1 MSDIVKEARDKLE
14 REHKAAKYDQYA
26 RIMKDGVKQTLVQ
39 FCEQSEVFAE
49 RVAHGKSFEECMKAV
64 AKGINTPGLP
74 DEVAYKRAVKFYMP
88 EAKIRVHMEIFTG
101 SAPVPERERPAAE
114 PVRQDGI
121 VDLSAF
127 L

>member
-1 MSDIVKEARDKLE
+1 MSDIVKEAKEKLAK
-14 REHKAAKYDQYA
+14 EHKAAKYDQCA
-26 RIMKDGVKQTLVQ
+26 AIMKDGVKQTLDQ

-49 RVAHGKSFEECMKAV
+49 KVAHGKSFEECMKAV
-64 AKGINTPGLP
+64 AKNCGNGLS
-74 DEVAYKRAVKFYMP
+74 DVDAYKRAVAFYMP

-101 SAPVPERERPAAE
+101 EAPVPEREQPAAE

>member
-1 MSDIVKEARDKLE
+1 MSDIVTEAKGKLA
-14 REHKAAKYDQYA
+14 REHKAARYDQYA

-39 FCEQSEVFAE
+39 FCDQSEVFAE
-49 RVAHGKSFEECMKAV
+49 KVAHGKSFEECMKAV
-64 AKGINTPGLP
+64 AKNCGNGLS
-74 DEVAYKRAVKFYMP
+74 DVDAYKRAVKFYMP

-101 SAPVPERERPAAE
+101 EAPVPEREQLAAE

>member
-1 MSDIVKEARDKLE
+1 MSDIVTEAKEKLA
-14 REHKAAKYDQYA
+14 REHKAARYDQYA
-26 RIMKDGVKQTLVQ
+26 RIMKDGVKKTLVQ

-49 RVAHGKSFEECMKAV
+49 KVAHGKSFEECMKAV
-64 AKGINTPGLP
+64 AKNCGNGLS
-74 DEVAYKRAVKFYMP
+74 DVDAYKRAVKFYMP

-101 SAPVPERERPAAE
+101 EAPVQEREQPAVE

>member
-1 MSDIVKEARDKLE
+1 MSDIAKEAKEKLT

-64 AKGINTPGLP
+64 AKNCGNGLS
-74 DEVAYKRAVKFYMP
+74 DVDAYKRAVKFYMP

-101 SAPVPERERPAAE
+101 EAPVPEQVQSAAE

>member
-1 MSDIVKEARDKLE
+1 MSDIVKEAKEKLE
-14 REHKAAKYDQYA
+14 REHKAAKYDWYA
-26 RIMKDGVKQTLVQ
+26 RIMKDGVKRTLVQ
-39 FCEQSEVFAE
+39 SCEQSEMFAE
-49 RVAHGKSFEECMKAV
+49 KVAHGKSFEECMKDV
-64 AKGINTPGLP
+64 AKNCGNGLP
-74 DEVAYKRAVKFYMP
+74 DVDAYKRAVKFYMP

-101 SAPVPERERPAAE
+101 EAPAPEREQLAAE

>member
-1 MSDIVKEARDKLE
+1 MSDIVTEAKEKLA
-14 REHKAAKYDQYA
+14 REHKAARYDQYA

-39 FCEQSEVFAE
+39 FCDQSEVFAE
-49 RVAHGKSFEECMKAV
+49 KVAHGKSFEECMKAV
-64 AKGINTPGLP
+64 AKNCGNGLS
-74 DEVAYKRAVKFYMP
+74 DVDAYKRAVKFYMP

-101 SAPVPERERPAAE
+101 EAPVPEQVQSAAE

>member
-1 MSDIVKEARDKLE
+1 MSDIVKEAREKLE
-14 REHKAAKYDQYA
+14 REHKAAKYDKYA
-26 RIMKDGVKQTLVQ
+26 SIMKDGVKKTLEQ

-49 RVAHGKSFEECMKAV
+49 KVAHGKSFEECMKAV
-64 AKGINTPGLP
+64 AKNCGTGLS
-74 DEVAYKRAVKFYMP
+74 DVDAYKRAVKFYMP
-88 EAKIRVHMEIFTG
+88 AAKIRVHMEIFTG
-101 SAPVPERERPAAE
+101 EAPVPERERPAAE

>member
-1 MSDIVKEARDKLE
+1 MSDIAKEAKEKLT

-39 FCEQSEVFAE
+39 FCDQSEVFAE
-49 RVAHGKSFEECMKAV
+49 KVAHGKSFEECMKAV
-64 AKGINTPGLP
+64 AKNCGNGLS
-74 DEVAYKRAVKFYMP
+74 DVDAYKRAVKFYMP

-101 SAPVPERERPAAE
+101 EAPVPEQVQSAAE

>member
-1 MSDIVKEARDKLE
+1 MSDIVTEAKEKLE

-26 RIMKDGVKQTLVQ
+26 RIMKDGVKHTLVQ
-39 FCEQSEVFAE
+39 FCDQSEVFAE

-64 AKGINTPGLP
+64 AKNCGNGLS
-74 DEVAYKRAVKFYMP
+74 DVDAYKRAVKFYMP

-101 SAPVPERERPAAE
+101 EAPAPEREQPAAE

>member
-1 MSDIVKEARDKLE
+1 MSDIVTEAKEKLA

-39 FCEQSEVFAE
+39 FCDQSEVFAE
-49 RVAHGKSFEECMKAV
+49 KVAHGKSFEECMKAV
-64 AKGINTPGLP
+64 AKNCGNGLP

-101 SAPVPERERPAAE
+101 SAPVQERERPAAE

>member
-1 MSDIVKEARDKLE
+1 MSDIVTEAKEKLS
-14 REHKAAKYDQYA
+14 REHKAAKYNQYA
-26 RIMKDGVKQTLVQ
+26 KIMKDGVKKTLVQ

-49 RVAHGKSFEECMKAV
+49 KVAHGKSFEECMKAV
-64 AKGINTPGLP
+64 AKNCGNGLS
-74 DEVAYKRAVKFYMP
+74 DVDAYKRAVKFYMP

-101 SAPVPERERPAAE
+101 EAPAPEREQPAAE

-121 VDLSAF
+121 IDLSAF

>member
-1 MSDIVKEARDKLE
+1 MSDIVKEAKEKLAK
-14 REHKAAKYDQYA
+14 EHKAAKYDQCA
-26 RIMKDGVKQTLVQ
+26 KIMKDAVKKTLLQ

-49 RVAHGKSFEECMKAV
+49 KVAHGKSFEECMKAV
-64 AKGINTPGLP
+64 AKNCGNGLS
-74 DEVAYKRAVKFYMP
+74 DVDAYQRAVKFYMP

-101 SAPVPERERPAAE
+101 EAPVPERERPAAE

>member
-1 MSDIVKEARDKLE
+1 MSDIVKEAKEKLAK
-14 REHKAAKYDQYA
+14 EHKAAKFDQCA
-26 RIMKDGVKQTLVQ
+26 KIMKDAVKKTLLQV
-39 FCEQSEVFAE
+39 CEQSEVFAE
-49 RVAHGKSFEECMKAV
+49 KVAHGKSFEECMKAV
-64 AKGINTPGLP
+64 AKNCGHGLS
-74 DEVAYKRAVKFYMP
+74 DVDAYKRAVAFYMP

-101 SAPVPERERPAAE
+101 EAPVQEREQPAAE

>member
-1 MSDIVKEARDKLE
+1 MSDIVTEAKEKLE
-14 REHKAAKYDQYA
+14 REHKAAKYGQYA

-49 RVAHGKSFEECMKAV
+49 KVAHGKSFEECMKAV
-64 AKGINTPGLP
+64 AKNCGSGLS
-74 DEVAYKRAVKFYMP
+74 DVDAYKRAVKFYMP

-101 SAPVPERERPAAE
+101 EAPAPEREQPAAE

>member
-1 MSDIVKEARDKLE
+1 MSDIVTEAKEKLE
-14 REHKAAKYDQYA
+14 REHKAAKYDKYA

-39 FCEQSEVFAE
+39 FCDQSEVFAE

-64 AKGINTPGLP
+64 AKNCGNGLS
-74 DEVAYKRAVKFYMP
+74 DVDAYKRAVKFYMP

-101 SAPVPERERPAAE
+101 EAPVPERERPAAE

>member
-1 MSDIVKEARDKLE
+1 MSDIVKEAKEKLAK
-14 REHKAAKYDQYA
+14 EHKAAKYDQCA
-26 RIMKDGVKQTLVQ
+26 KIMKDAVKKTLLQ

-49 RVAHGKSFEECMKAV
+49 KVAHGKSFEECMKAV
-64 AKGINTPGLP
+64 AKNCGNGLS
-74 DEVAYKRAVKFYMP
+74 DVDAYQRAVKFYMP

-101 SAPVPERERPAAE
+101 SAPVPEREQPAAE

>member
-1 MSDIVKEARDKLE
+1 MSDIVTEAKEKLS
-14 REHKAAKYDQYA
+14 REHKAARYDQYA

-49 RVAHGKSFEECMKAV
+49 KVAHGKSFEECMKAV
-64 AKGINTPGLP
+64 AKNCGNGLS
-74 DEVAYKRAVKFYMP
+74 DVDAYKRAVKFYMP

-101 SAPVPERERPAAE
+101 EAPVPEQVQSAAE

>member
-1 MSDIVKEARDKLE
+1 MSDIVKEAREKLA
-14 REHKAAKYDQYA
+14 REHKTAKYGQCA
-26 RIMKDGVKQTLVQ
+26 KIMKDGVKKTLEQ

-49 RVAHGKSFEECMKAV
+49 KVAHGRSFEECMKAV
-64 AKGINTPGLP
+64 AKNCGNGLS
-74 DEVAYKRAVKFYMP
+74 DVDAYKRAVKFYMP

-101 SAPVPERERPAAE
+101 EAPAPEREQLAAE

>member
-1 MSDIVKEARDKLE
+1 MSDIVKEAKEKLA
-14 REHKAAKYDQYA
+14 REHKAAKYDKYA

-49 RVAHGKSFEECMKAV
+49 KVVHGKSFEECMKAV
-64 AKGINTPGLP
+64 AKHCGNGLS
-74 DEVAYKRAVKFYMP
+74 DVDAYKRAVKFYMP

-101 SAPVPERERPAAE
+101 EAPAPEREQPAAE

>member
-1 MSDIVKEARDKLE
+1 MSDIVTEDKEKLA
-14 REHKAAKYDQYA
+14 REHKAAKYDKYA

-64 AKGINTPGLP
+64 AKNCGNGLS
-74 DEVAYKRAVKFYMP
+74 DVDAYKRAVKFYMP

-101 SAPVPERERPAAE
+101 EASERERPAAE

>member
-1 MSDIVKEARDKLE
+1 MSDIVTEAKGKLE
-14 REHKAAKYDQYA
+14 REHKAAKYNQYA
-26 RIMKDGVKQTLVQ
+26 RIMKDGVKHTLVQ
-39 FCEQSEVFAE
+39 FCDQSEVFAE

-101 SAPVPERERPAAE
+101 EAPVPEREQPAAE

-121 VDLSAF
+121 IDLSAF

>member
-1 MSDIVKEARDKLE
+1 MSDIVKEAKEKLA
-14 REHKAAKYDQYA
+14 REHKAAKYDKYA
-26 RIMKDGVKQTLVQ
+26 RIMKDGVKQMLVQ

-49 RVAHGKSFEECMKAV
+49 KVAHGKSFEECMKAV
-64 AKGINTPGLP
+64 AKNCGNGLS
-74 DEVAYKRAVKFYMP
+74 DVDAYKRAVKFYMP

-101 SAPVPERERPAAE
+101 EAPERERPAAE

>member
-1 MSDIVKEARDKLE
+1 MSDIVTEAKEKLA
-14 REHKAAKYDQYA
+14 REHKAARYDKYA
-26 RIMKDGVKQTLVQ
+26 RIMKDGVKKTLVQ

-49 RVAHGKSFEECMKAV
+49 KVVHGKSFEECMKAV
-64 AKGINTPGLP
+64 AKNCGNGLS
-74 DEVAYKRAVKFYMP
+74 DVDAYKRAVKFYMP

-101 SAPVPERERPAAE
+101 EAPVPEQVQSAAE

>member
-1 MSDIVKEARDKLE
+1 MSDIVTEAKEKLE
-14 REHKAAKYDQYA
+14 REHKAAKYDKYA

-39 FCEQSEVFAE
+39 FCGQSEVFAE

-64 AKGINTPGLP
+64 AKNSGNGLS
-74 DEVAYKRAVKFYMP
+74 DVDAYKRAVKFYMP

-101 SAPVPERERPAAE
+101 EAPAPEREQPAAE

>member
-1 MSDIVKEARDKLE
+1 MSDIVKEAKEKLA
-14 REHKAAKYDQYA
+14 REHKAAKYDKYA

-49 RVAHGKSFEECMKAV
+49 KVAHGKSFEECMKAV
-64 AKGINTPGLP
+64 AKNCGNGLS
-74 DEVAYKRAVKFYMP
+74 DVDAYKRAVKFYMP

-101 SAPVPERERPAAE
+101 EAPAPEREQPAAE

>member
-1 MSDIVKEARDKLE
+1 MSDIVTEAKEKLE
-14 REHKAAKYDQYA
+14 REHKAAKYDKYA
-26 RIMKDGVKQTLVQ
+26 RIMKDGVKQTL
-39 FCEQSEVFAE
+39 FAE

-64 AKGINTPGLP
+64 AKNCGNGLS
-74 DEVAYKRAVKFYMP
+74 DVDAYKRAVKFYMP

-101 SAPVPERERPAAE
+101 EAPVQERERPAAE

>member
-1 MSDIVKEARDKLE
+1 MSDIVKEAKEKLE

-26 RIMKDGVKQTLVQ
+26 RIMKDGVKRTLVQ
-39 FCEQSEVFAE
+39 FCEQSEMFAE
-49 RVAHGKSFEECMKAV
+49 KVAHGKSFEECMKDV
-64 AKGINTPGLP
+64 AKNCGNGLP
-74 DEVAYKRAVKFYMP
+74 DVDAYKRAVKFYMP

-101 SAPVPERERPAAE
+101 EAHVPEREQLAAE